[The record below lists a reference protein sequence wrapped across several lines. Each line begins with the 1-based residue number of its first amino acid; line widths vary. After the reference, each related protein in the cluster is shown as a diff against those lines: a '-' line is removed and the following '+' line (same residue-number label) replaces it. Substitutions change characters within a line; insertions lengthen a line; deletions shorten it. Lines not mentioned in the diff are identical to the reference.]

1 MLRSK
6 VNITGNNILDD
17 LILSILS
24 FATLILLGHIQ
35 LDLVEG
41 LPITLQSLLVV
52 LFPLMFGARVGLTF
66 VAAYLIVGGFG
77 APVFANNES
86 GWDHFVGPTGGFLLA
101 FPIAALFSGVGG
113 EIAFKTPS
121 LNRITFITG
130 AIILFISQIIIL
142 LLGIGWLD
150 AISNS
155 SFDFTTKIT
164 ALIPRL
170 LVKTALGTIVFVLT
184 GRILNNLNSK
194 R

>member
-6 VNITGNNILDD
+6 VDITGNKILDD
-17 LILSILS
+17 LILSIVS

-35 LDLVEG
+35 LDLAEG
-41 LPITLQSLLVV
+41 LPITLQSLIVV
-52 LFPLMFGARVGLTF
+52 LFPLMFGPRVGVTF
-66 VAAYLIVGGFG
+66 VVAYLIAGGFG

-86 GWDHFVGPTGGFLLA
+86 GWGHFVGSTGGFLLA
-101 FPIAALFSGVGG
+101 FPIAALFSGVCG
-113 EIAFKTPS
+113 EVASKIPA

-130 AIILFISQIIIL
+130 AMILFLSQIIIL

-155 SFDFTTKIT
+155 SFDFAAKIT

-184 GRILNNLNSK
+184 GRILNNLNSQ